1 MRHWL
6 PQLAKFPAKYIYEPW
21 KAPIADQRAAGCLIG
36 TDYPKPIVA
45 HETIVKTN
53 MDRMNKA
60 YAKDKEAKAEAKAAG
75 KGAAAA
81 AAGSS
86 KATTGGKRKLQQ
98 TTLDVGG
105 S

>member
-1 MRHWL
+1 M
-6 PQLAKFPAKYIYEPW
+6 F
-21 KAPIADQRAAGCLIG
+21 DVDGAAGVQLLLQ
-36 TDYPKPIVA
+36 P
-45 HETIVKTN
+45 HETVRLPFKYLTLEPPK
-53 MDRMNKA
+53 R
-60 YAKDKEAKAEAKAAG
+60 AKAAG